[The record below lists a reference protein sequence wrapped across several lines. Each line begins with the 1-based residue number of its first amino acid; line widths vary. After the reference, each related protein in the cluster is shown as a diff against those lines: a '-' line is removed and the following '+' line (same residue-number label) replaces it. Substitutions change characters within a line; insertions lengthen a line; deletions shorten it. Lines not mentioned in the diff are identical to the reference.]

1 MELNLTPLQLTE
13 HDDKRP
19 IVIAGPCSAE
29 TEEQVMNTALQLA
42 KKGVKLFRA
51 GIWKPRTKPGG
62 FEGVGEP
69 GLAWMQEVQ
78 KETGMKV
85 CTEVATHAH
94 VEACLKAG
102 VDLLWIGARTV
113 ANPFAMQEIA
123 DSLKGVDIPVLVKN
137 PVNPDLELWI
147 GGLERINQAGITRL
161 GVIHRG
167 FSTYEKSSTATYPCG
182 TFLLNCAVA
191 ALACLSLATP
201 ATLVVSA
208 N

>member
-123 DSLKGVDIPVLVKN
+123 DSLKGVDIPVLVKILLTLTLN
-137 PVNPDLELWI
+137 Y
-147 GGLERINQAGITRL
+147 GLVVWNALTKQALHAWALFT
-161 GVIHRG
+161 VV
-167 FSTYEKSSTATYPCG
+167 SQPTKKSSTATYPCG